1 MRRGESGK
9 AFVDQMASL
18 PLRDSHP
25 GTKLPK
31 KSQQN
36 IFNCSKAQ
44 YKGEQEELNLGLKK
58 KFHIKRVADLKVI
71 SGKGLF

>member
-44 YKGEQEELNLGLKK
+44 YKGEEGSGGIKSRAKK
-58 KFHIKRVADLKVI
+58 EIPYKKSR
-71 SGKGLF
+71 